1 MQLGKAALIVF
12 PQTATL
18 HELAGP
24 IAYVVGFLVGI
35 IMWGFGLAWLFFAAA
50 AIARRGRIPFNM
62 GW

>member
-12 PQTATL
+12 PKTATL
-18 HELAGP
+18 HEPAGP